1 VHGADHRGGRCSG
14 AIEGG
19 AEGVV
24 CGDRRHRG

>member
-1 VHGADHRGGRCSG
+1 VHGTDHHGGQGSG

-24 CGDRRHRG
+24 GGDRRHGG